1 MTVKVHPII
10 YFALTPDGMLLG
22 LRIGLLV
29 NRRDLLCA
37 VGRAL
42 YGPQFQTEL
51 ARRLGVNKRTMR
63 RWVAGE
69 SVPETEVFDDLLAL
83 VDDQVVV
90 LTELRDALVTRQG
103 QERGAP

>member
-1 MTVKVHPII
+1 
-10 YFALTPDGMLLG
+10 
-22 LRIGLLV
+22 
-29 NRRDLLCA
+29 
-37 VGRAL
+37 
-42 YGPQFQTEL
+42 
-51 ARRLGVNKRTMR
+51 MR